1 MRSPID
7 AKHCYLHGWLEGQLL
22 GFCIPV
28 FPLIPQVHLMERHD
42 FEDMLRRY
50 TSEFHDPMRQMSQ
63 AAGCPAGADLHGAW
77 GAAVTLSETDNGS
90 DDEPY
95 DSKNNFKIIR

>member
-1 MRSPID
+1 
-7 AKHCYLHGWLEGQLL
+7 
-22 GFCIPV
+22 
-28 FPLIPQVHLMERHD
+28 MERFD
-42 FEDMLRRY
+42 FEEMMRRY
-50 TSEFHDPMRQMSQ
+50 RSEFDDLMRQMSQ
-63 AAGCPAGADLHGAW
+63 AVGYPAGADLHGAW

>member
-1 MRSPID
+1 
-7 AKHCYLHGWLEGQLL
+7 
-22 GFCIPV
+22 
-28 FPLIPQVHLMERHD
+28 MERFD
-42 FEDMLRRY
+42 FEEMMRRY
-50 TSEFHDPMRQMSQ
+50 RSEFDDLMRQMSQ
-63 AAGCPAGADLHGAW
+63 AAGYPAGADLHGAW